1 MKLGVAYNVFDGEEL
16 LEYSI
21 NSIKAF
27 VDFIVVVAQET
38 SNYGNTNPNLRK
50 TLLELKEKGL
60 IDLIH
65 WYTPNLI
72 YDKKGNILSEN
83 GYENEQVKRQIGL
96 DLCKDNECRIFSSM
110 DCDELYFADEYCFA
124 KEDFIAGNYD
134 SSFCQMRT
142 FYKSAEYQITP
153 LESYYVPLFYKIDK
167 NTKFTFE
174 FVPPY
179 PVKIDPTRRIK
190 AGHSLIYTRDEIEM
204 YHYSYV
210 RKSIKT
216 KIENSSAR
224 NEQKYSD
231 LIINH
236 YNNFNKVTDGGL
248 LLGKTL
254 VDLIKVENKFNIE
267 L

>member
-21 NSIKAF
+21 KSIKAF

-142 FYKSAEYQITP
+142 FYKSAEYQIIP
-153 LESYYVPLFYKIDK
+153 LENYYVPLFYKIDK

-179 PVKIDPTRRIK
+179 PVEIDPTRRIK
-190 AGHSLIYTRDEIEM
+190 CGHTLIYTRDEIEM

-210 RKSIKT
+210 RKSIET

-224 NEQKYSD
+224 NEQKNSD

-236 YNNFNKVTDGGL
+236 YNNFNKITDGGL
-248 LLGKTL
+248 LLGNTL
-254 VDLIKVENKFNIE
+254 VDLIKVENVFNIRI
-267 L
+267 